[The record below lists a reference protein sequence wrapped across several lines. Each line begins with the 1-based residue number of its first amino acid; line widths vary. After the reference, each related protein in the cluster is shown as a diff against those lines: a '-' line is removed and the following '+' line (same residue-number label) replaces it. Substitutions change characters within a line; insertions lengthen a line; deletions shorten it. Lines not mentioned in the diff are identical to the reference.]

1 MISETKGRNVVIYEK
16 SFKKEE
22 FNEISNFIYEILRKC
37 KDSQIY
43 IEDIIIDSLKKGH
56 LLWAENYVKESHYGD
71 SEDMFGVERSYT
83 FAVDHSIM
91 FLVDNCSDYT
101 QVSYFRKED
110 MKYTHY
116 LQGIK
121 QIIFIYEEKD
131 I

>member
-1 MISETKGRNVVIYEK
+1 MISKTKGRNVLIYER

-22 FNEISNFIYEILRKC
+22 FKEISNFIYGILRKC

-43 IEDIIIDSLKKGH
+43 IEDCIIDSLKKDH
-56 LLWAENYVKESHYGD
+56 LLWAENYIKEFHYGD
-71 SEDMFGVERSYT
+71 PEDMFGVERPYK

-91 FLVDNCSDYT
+91 FLVDNCSDYA

>member
-1 MISETKGRNVVIYEK
+1 MISETKGRNILIYER

-22 FNEISNFIYEILRKC
+22 FKEISNVIYEILKKC

-43 IEDIIIDSLKKGH
+43 IEDCIINSLKKDH
-56 LLWAENYVKESHYGD
+56 LLWAENYIKESHYGD
-71 SEDMFGVERSYT
+71 SEDMFGVERTYT
-83 FAVDHSIM
+83 FAVDHSRM
-91 FLVDNCSDYT
+91 FLVDNCNDYA

-110 MKYTHY
+110 IKYTHY